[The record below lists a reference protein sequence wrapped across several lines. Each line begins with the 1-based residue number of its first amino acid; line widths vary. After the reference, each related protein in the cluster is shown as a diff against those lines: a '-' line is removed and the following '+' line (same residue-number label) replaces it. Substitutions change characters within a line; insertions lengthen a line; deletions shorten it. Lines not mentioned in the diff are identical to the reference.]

1 VLTGPHHFN
10 AKEIAQLL
18 LERGA
23 ALQVADAQE
32 LAAVLKRLLDDP
44 AERERIGR
52 LGLEIVESNRGSV
65 AKLLELIE
73 PALPGGRQS
82 AAAAPAYPS
91 AAR

>member
-18 LERGA
+18 LERDA
-23 ALQVADAQE
+23 AVQVADAQE

-44 AERERIGR
+44 AERRRIGD
-52 LGLEIVESNRGSV
+52 LGLEIVEANRGSV

-73 PALPGGRQS
+73 PALPGARQS
-82 AAAAPAYPS
+82 AAEAAVYPS